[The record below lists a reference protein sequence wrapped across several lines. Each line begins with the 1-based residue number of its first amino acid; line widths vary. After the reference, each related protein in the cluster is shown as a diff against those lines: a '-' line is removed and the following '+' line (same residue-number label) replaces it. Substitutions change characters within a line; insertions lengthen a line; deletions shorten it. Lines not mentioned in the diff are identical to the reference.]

1 MQYRCRCSSRAEERN
16 HETVGRRPCFAKQ
29 LGRCSLKAADV
40 GVVTNE
46 GAVYRDPKRVHGADS
61 VRGVTQTITR
71 GADGFL
77 VWNRDVSGRAL
88 ASQTRERIIEYA
100 PWNIQQ
106 LVHERNAGRA
116 QRGILKDRRQRMSEW
131 MPEQYET
138 LRQRRHGM
146 SDERS
151 AVMRSKTRRTS
162 SSNSSTVAR

>member
-16 HETVGRRPCFAKQ
+16 HETVGRRPSVAKQ

-61 VRGVTQTITR
+61 VRCVTQTIAL

-88 ASQTRERIIEYA
+88 ASQTRERVIEHA
-100 PWNIQQ
+100 SRNIQQ
-106 LVHERNAGRA
+106 LIHERNARGA
-116 QRGILKDRRQRMSEW
+116 QRGVLKDRRQ
-131 MPEQYET
+131 
-138 LRQRRHGM
+138 
-146 SDERS
+146 
-151 AVMRSKTRRTS
+151 
-162 SSNSSTVAR
+162 